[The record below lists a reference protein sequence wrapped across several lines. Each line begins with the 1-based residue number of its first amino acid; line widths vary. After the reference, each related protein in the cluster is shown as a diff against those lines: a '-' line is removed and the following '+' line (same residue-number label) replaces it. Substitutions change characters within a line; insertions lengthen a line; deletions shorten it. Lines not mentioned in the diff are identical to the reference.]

1 MFDNIFT
8 SSPNVWA
15 GLIASAIA
23 IPILIHLINLVRH
36 KTVQWA
42 AMEFL
47 LKSHKRNRN
56 YIWLKQMLLLLARIT
71 MLLLALLLLGQ
82 VGCHGDRISRL
93 LGGRSTHHYVILD
106 DSFSMGQRGG
116 NENDPTALDRAKA
129 TLSSIAGRAKDRQN
143 QKFTLL
149 RYSKVPLSDMEADQ
163 TNDTTPRVIAD
174 VENILV
180 DSQFDSLLET
190 VKGNLEISWLNVG
203 VDAALTRVKTL
214 VEQRTDENAILYVLS
229 DFRKK
234 DWESPTEVAGG
245 LADIRRAGGAIEL
258 INCATTG
265 DSNVAIVDLQA
276 VSNVRVAGTPVMMRL
291 SVKNFGNDIA
301 SKLQVSVSTTTYS
314 QPNNPAGL
322 ISQKEDLPTVFIAE
336 IAPGETQVRSFPV
349 FIDMLGIH
357 AVSAQLKPD
366 GLTADDRR
374 DCTVELIAASK
385 VLIVDDARQLHSN
398 FVSLALSPDGSTG
411 VQPIFRTKDFLRDA
425 TAEELQ
431 EFEVVFLLDVD
442 VLDDVAVRNLES
454 FCNRGGGVAFF
465 AGPNSDLSFYNR
477 LYNQGQGIYPI
488 ELEQIVEVIE
498 DQSSTTNDFQV
509 AIHPI
514 FAPVNRQKNTLLD
527 LVDVETV
534 VIPTRAWILKKPG
547 SAEIIAS
554 VGGDEKRP
562 LFVVSRFGK
571 GQVIACTTTAGPVW
585 TNWARNA
592 TFPPIMLLMQ
602 DYLASG
608 KQSTND
614 QLVQSPYS
622 INVDRGD
629 YLPKSQIF
637 KPVANDQPREMAD
650 LLLSAGGEGRLVNQ
664 IAGSPGTQ
672 GADEFEVQRPGVF
685 DVWLQSKD
693 GGYEVIRKAF
703 NVDVTESD
711 LKQTNTVNL
720 VASLNEAQPVLS
732 DWNTFNPEPE
742 VRQASSLTRFFLIAL
757 TLILIVEQ
765 ALAYLSSYHQS

>member
-15 GLIASAIA
+15 GLIAGAIA

-36 KTVQWA
+36 KTVKWA

-71 MLLLALLLLGQ
+71 MLLLSLFMLGQ
-82 VGCHGDRISRL
+82 VGCNGDRISRL

-106 DSFSMGQRGG
+106 DSFSMGQRGE
-116 NENDPTALDRAKA
+116 NENDPTAFDRAKA
-129 TLSSIAGRAKDRQN
+129 TLSSVAGRAKDRQN

-149 RYSKVPLSDMEADQ
+149 RYSKVPLSDVEVTQAS
-163 TNDTTPRVIAD
+163 DTTPRSIAD
-174 VENILV
+174 IENILV

-190 VKGNLEISWLNVG
+190 VKGSLEISWLNVN
-203 VDAALTRVKTL
+203 VDSALTRVKTL
-214 VEQRTDENAILYVLS
+214 IEERSDENAILYILS

-234 DWESPTEVAGG
+234 DWEPATSVADDM
-245 LADIRRAGGAIEL
+245 ADIRSAGGAIEL

-265 DSNVAIVDLQA
+265 SSNVAIVDLQA
-276 VSNVRVAGTPVMMRL
+276 VSNVRVAGTPVMMQVG
-291 SVKNFGNDIA
+291 VKNFGNDIV
-301 SKLQVSVSTTTYS
+301 SKLQVSVSTTLFG
-314 QPNNPAGL
+314 QPTNPADL
-322 ISQKEDLPTVFIAE
+322 SSQKEDLPTVFIAD

-349 FIDMLGIH
+349 FIDLLGTH
-357 AVSAQLKPD
+357 AVSARLKPD

-374 DCTVELIAASK
+374 DCTVKLSAASK

-411 VQPIFRTKDFLRDA
+411 VQPVFRTKDFLRDA
-425 TAEELQ
+425 AAEELQ

-442 VLDDVAVRNLES
+442 VLDDVAVRNLEA
-454 FCNRGGGVAFF
+454 FCKSGGGVAFF
-465 AGPNSDLSFYNR
+465 TGPNSDLKFYNQ
-477 LYNQGQGIYPI
+477 LYDQGRGIYPI
-488 ELEQIVEVIE
+488 ELEQVVNVIE
-498 DQSSTTNDFQV
+498 DQSAKTRDFQA

-534 VIPTRAWILKKPG
+534 VAPTRAWLLKKPE

-554 VGGDEKRP
+554 VRGDQKRP
-562 LFVVSRFGK
+562 LFVTSQYGK

-592 TFPPIMLLMQ
+592 TFPPVMLLMQ

-608 KQSTND
+608 RQSTND
-614 QLVQSPYS
+614 QLIQSPYS
-622 INVDRGD
+622 IDVDRSK
-629 YLPKSQIF
+629 YLAKAQIF
-637 KPVANDQPREMAD
+637 KPVANEQPREMAD
-650 LLLSAGGEGRLVNQ
+650 ILLTQNADGRLVNK
-664 IAGSPGTQ
+664 IAGAPGTQ
-672 GADEFEVQRPGVF
+672 GVDEFEVRRPGVF
-685 DVWLQSKD
+685 DFWLQRKD
-693 GGYEVIRKAF
+693 GEYDVIRKSF
-703 NVDVTESD
+703 NIDVTESD
-711 LKQTNTVNL
+711 LHQSSTVDL
-720 VASLNEAQPVLS
+720 VASLNSAQPVMS

-742 VRQASSLTRFFLIAL
+742 VRQASSLTRFLLIAL
-757 TLILIVEQ
+757 AVILIVEQ
-765 ALAYLSSYHQS
+765 ALAYSSSYHQS

>member
-8 SSPNVWA
+8 SSPNVWT
-15 GLIASAIA
+15 GLIAGAVA

-36 KTVQWA
+36 KTVKWA

-71 MLLLALLLLGQ
+71 ILLLALFLLGQ
-82 VGCHGDRISRL
+82 VGCNGDRISRL

-106 DSFSMGQRGG
+106 DSFSMGQRGE
-116 NENDPTALDRAKA
+116 NENNPTAFDRAKA

-149 RYSKVPLSDMEADQ
+149 RYSKVPLSDDAAGQ
-163 TNDTTPRVIAD
+163 ANDATPRSIAD

-190 VKGNLEISWLNVG
+190 VKGTLEISWLNVG
-203 VDAALTRVKTL
+203 IDPALTRVKTL
-214 VEQRTDENAILYVLS
+214 IEERSDENAILYVLS

-234 DWESPTEVAGG
+234 DWESPAGIADDM
-245 LADIRRAGGAIEL
+245 ADIRSAGGAIEL

-265 DSNVAIVDLQA
+265 NSNVAIVDLQA

-301 SKLQVSVSTTTYS
+301 SKLQVSVSTTLYG

-322 ISQKEDLPTVFIAE
+322 SSQKEDLPTVFIAE
-336 IAPGETQVRSFPV
+336 IAPGETQVRSFPI
-349 FIDMLGIH
+349 FIDLLGTH
-357 AVSAQLKPD
+357 AVSAQLKSD

-374 DCTVELIAASK
+374 DCTVKLAAASK

-411 VQPIFRTKDFLRDA
+411 VAPIFRTKDFLRDA

-431 EFEVVFLLDVD
+431 EFEVIFLLDVD

-454 FCNRGGGVAFF
+454 FCESGGGVAFF
-465 AGPNSDLSFYNR
+465 AGPNSDLNFYNR
-477 LYNQGQGIYPI
+477 LYDQGLGIYPI
-488 ELEQIVEVIE
+488 ELEQVVKVVE
-498 DQSSTTNDFQV
+498 DQSATTRDFQA

-534 VIPTRAWILKKPG
+534 IVPTRTWLLKKPE
-547 SAEIIAS
+547 SAEVIAS
-554 VGGDEKRP
+554 VRGDEKRP
-562 LFVVSRFGK
+562 LFVTSRYGK

-608 KQSTND
+608 KQATND

-622 INVDRGD
+622 INVDRSK
-629 YLPKSQIF
+629 YLPKAQIF
-637 KPVANDQPREMAD
+637 KPVANDQPREMTE
-650 LLLSAGGEGRLVNQ
+650 LLLTEGE
-664 IAGSPGTQ
+664 Q
-672 GADEFEVQRPGVF
+672 G
-685 DVWLQSKD
+685 
-693 GGYEVIRKAF
+693 
-703 NVDVTESD
+703 
-711 LKQTNTVNL
+711 
-720 VASLNEAQPVLS
+720 
-732 DWNTFNPEPE
+732 
-742 VRQASSLTRFFLIAL
+742 
-757 TLILIVEQ
+757 
-765 ALAYLSSYHQS
+765 